1 MASTQLPS
9 RNFTEDD
16 FNFLYHLEQIT
27 EVLTFSSIPTT
38 SRIILPNLR
47 IIRGNALL
55 SGYAMSVMN
64 ADVGEF
70 ILPNLT
76 EITHGNVQFDQPS
89 DKRLCNLRRVKW
101 TDIIDD
107 GQLEDN
113 SCISPTQQGM
123 V

>member
-1 MASTQLPS
+1 
-9 RNFTEDD
+9 
-16 FNFLYHLEQIT
+16 
-27 EVLTFSSIPTT
+27 
-38 SRIILPNLR
+38 
-47 IIRGNALL
+47 
-55 SGYAMSVMN
+55 MSVMN
-64 ADVGEF
+64 VSVGEF

-113 SCISPTQQGM
+113 SCIAPTQQGM

>member
-64 ADVGEF
+64 VHVGEF

-89 DKRLCNLRRVKW
+89 NKRLCNLRRVKW